1 MESSAFR
8 ELNRRRGDALVRIA
22 QLVGAVPGKLRQGD
36 EGFSI
41 LPRQPFHLSLTLSL
55 INLTLSYPLFSL

>member
-8 ELNRRRGDALVRIA
+8 ELNRRRGDALVRISP
-22 QLVGAVPGKLRQGD
+22 LVGAVPGKLRQGD

-41 LPRQPFHLSLTLSL
+41 LPFHLTLSM
-55 INLTLSYPLFSL
+55 INLTLAYPLFSL